1 MAGTAVTDMADTT
14 GSADAS
20 PADLFLTESEASDVA
35 QKPVPIVPPPAA
47 ASGRPAEAGS
57 RIAADSQAVNTAKAA
72 AFRRPSIASAAQLAA
87 GRHRQASG
95 VFRGFRL
102 QQPGCR
108 RPSGSISSSG
118 CPWACCRSFMLMVQ
132 QYAVYRPSTSV
143 STSHVGP
150 ICLWATFS
158 SLDWRYL
165 AFKGLIRVPWD
176 IYLRFRGLVAKYER
190 LQNGMVPMAIGAQ
203 YSRYHVSAPPR
214 NVDRCFAAV
223 ESTPRNADSV
233 GS

>member
-14 GSADAS
+14 GSAGAS

-35 QKPVPIVPPPAA
+35 PKPVPIVPPPAA
-47 ASGRPAEAGS
+47 ASGRPAEAGCGVS
-57 RIAADSQAVNTAKAA
+57 PAVHCIGCPTCCGASPAGIWSFSGIPSPAAD
-72 AFRRPSIASAAQLAA
+72 
-87 GRHRQASG
+87 
-95 VFRGFRL
+95 
-102 QQPGCR
+102 CR
-108 RPSGSISSSG
+108 WPSGSISSSG

-190 LQNGMVPMAIGAQ
+190 LQNGMVPMAIDAQ

>member
-1 MAGTAVTDMADTT
+1 M
-14 GSADAS
+14 
-20 PADLFLTESEASDVA
+20 A

-102 QQPGCR
+102 QQPAAAGLPV
-108 RPSGSISSSG
+108 PSHHQVAHGPVADRSCSWFNST
-118 CPWACCRSFMLMVQ
+118 PW
-132 QYAVYRPSTSV
+132 YRLSTSV
-143 STSHVGP
+143 STSHVGL

-176 IYLRFRGLVAKYER
+176 IYPGVSGGWWPSMNASRTAWFQWRLALNTLGIAFR
-190 LQNGMVPMAIGAQ
+190 
-203 YSRYHVSAPPR
+203 HPP
-214 NVDRCFAAV
+214 
-223 ESTPRNADSV
+223 ET
-233 GS
+233 

>member
-14 GSADAS
+14 GSAGAS

-57 RIAADSQAVNTAKAA
+57 RIAADSQSVNTAKAA

-102 QQPGCR
+102 QQPTAAGLPV
-108 RPSGSISSSG
+108 PSHHQVAHG
-118 CPWACCRSFMLMVQ
+118 PVADRSCSWF
-132 QYAVYRPSTSV
+132 
-143 STSHVGP
+143 
-150 ICLWATFS
+150 
-158 SLDWRYL
+158 
-165 AFKGLIRVPWD
+165 
-176 IYLRFRGLVAKYER
+176 
-190 LQNGMVPMAIGAQ
+190 N
-203 YSRYHVSAPPR
+203 
-214 NVDRCFAAV
+214 
-223 ESTPRNADSV
+223 STPCIAHQRQCRHLMWARYACGRHFQALIGDISLSR
-233 GS
+233 G

>member
-1 MAGTAVTDMADTT
+1 
-14 GSADAS
+14 
-20 PADLFLTESEASDVA
+20 
-35 QKPVPIVPPPAA
+35 
-47 ASGRPAEAGS
+47 
-57 RIAADSQAVNTAKAA
+57 
-72 AFRRPSIASAAQLAA
+72 
-87 GRHRQASG
+87 
-95 VFRGFRL
+95 
-102 QQPGCR
+102 
-108 RPSGSISSSG
+108 
-118 CPWACCRSFMLMVQ
+118 MLMVQ
-132 QYAVYRPSTSV
+132 QYAVYRLSTSV
-143 STSHVGP
+143 STSHVGL

-203 YSRYHVSAPPR
+203 YSRYRVSAPPR
-214 NVDRCFAAV
+214 NVDRCFATV

>member
-1 MAGTAVTDMADTT
+1 MASTAVTDMADTT
-14 GSADAS
+14 GSAGAS

-102 QQPGCR
+102 QQPAAADLPVPSHQFHLIIRLPMGLLPIVHAHGSTVR
-108 RPSGSISSSG
+108 RVSPINVSVDISCGPDMPVGDILKPGLAISRFQGVDSSPMG
-118 CPWACCRSFMLMVQ
+118 HLS
-132 QYAVYRPSTSV
+132 
-143 STSHVGP
+143 
-150 ICLWATFS
+150 
-158 SLDWRYL
+158 
-165 AFKGLIRVPWD
+165 AFQG
-176 IYLRFRGLVAKYER
+176 
-190 LQNGMVPMAIGAQ
+190 
-203 YSRYHVSAPPR
+203 
-214 NVDRCFAAV
+214 
-223 ESTPRNADSV
+223 V
-233 GS
+233 GSQV

>member
-1 MAGTAVTDMADTT
+1 M
-14 GSADAS
+14 
-20 PADLFLTESEASDVA
+20 A

-102 QQPGCR
+102 QQPATAGLPV
-108 RPSGSISSSG
+108 PSHHQVD
-118 CPWACCRSFMLMVQ
+118 PWACCRSFMLMVQ

-203 YSRYHVSAPPR
+203 YSRYRVSAPPR
-214 NVDRCFAAV
+214 NVDRCFATV

>member
-14 GSADAS
+14 GSASAS
-20 PADLFLTESEASDVA
+20 PADLFLTESEASDAA

-102 QQPGCR
+102 QQPAVAGL
-108 RPSGSISSSG
+108 PVPYHHQVAHG
-118 CPWACCRSFMLMVQ
+118 PVADRSCSWF
-132 QYAVYRPSTSV
+132 
-143 STSHVGP
+143 
-150 ICLWATFS
+150 
-158 SLDWRYL
+158 
-165 AFKGLIRVPWD
+165 
-176 IYLRFRGLVAKYER
+176 
-190 LQNGMVPMAIGAQ
+190 N
-203 YSRYHVSAPPR
+203 
-214 NVDRCFAAV
+214 
-223 ESTPRNADSV
+223 STPCIAHQRQRRHLMWARYACGRHLEALIGDISLSR
-233 GS
+233 G

>member
-1 MAGTAVTDMADTT
+1 M
-14 GSADAS
+14 
-20 PADLFLTESEASDVA
+20 A
-35 QKPVPIVPPPAA
+35 QKPMPIVPPPAA

-57 RIAADSQAVNTAKAA
+57 RIAADSQAVNTAKVA

-102 QQPGCR
+102 QQPTAAGLPVPSHHQVAHGPVADRSCSWFNSTPCIAHQRQCR
-108 RPSGSISSSG
+108 HLM
-118 CPWACCRSFMLMVQ
+118 WAR
-132 QYAVYRPSTSV
+132 YACGR
-143 STSHVGP
+143 
-150 ICLWATFS
+150 LS

-176 IYLRFRGLVAKYER
+176 IYLRFRGLAAKYER
-190 LQNGMVPMAIGAQ
+190 LQNGMVPMAIDAQ